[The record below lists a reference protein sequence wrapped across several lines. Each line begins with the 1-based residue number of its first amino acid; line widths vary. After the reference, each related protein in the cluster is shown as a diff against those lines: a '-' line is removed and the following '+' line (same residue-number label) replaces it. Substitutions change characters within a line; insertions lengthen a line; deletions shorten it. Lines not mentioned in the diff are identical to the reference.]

1 MTVVGR
7 STAEVAQSA
16 GNKVPR
22 LRTPLLFAS
31 LVAGNYLVILDVSIL
46 NVALPDVRSD
56 LHASASQL
64 PWTADAYTVVFAGL
78 LLASGSVAD
87 RWGPRRVYRT
97 ALCLFALLSL
107 VCATSPNA
115 LSLIAGRA
123 ALGIAAA
130 GLVPASLALLAKLY
144 PDPSKRSRAIG
155 AWGALSSSGFIAGP
169 LIGGGLVELGGW
181 RWVFLVNPVII
192 TLVLLPTKW
201 LSAHRPT
208 TFKRIDYA
216 GIVLSILGL
225 GAVTFGLIDAGS
237 QGWGRPTALIAMAV
251 GVLAFV
257 ALLFVERRAQAP
269 VLPPRLMALGRV
281 RADLMAGAMSCFVF
295 YGSFFALTLWLIRE
309 RDLSP
314 LQTGLALLPMTLP
327 ACFIPLLAG
336 RAVVKYGARMV
347 ILVGLAAHVLAG
359 LGLCF
364 VGDHPPLAALV
375 PMQILL
381 TIGGTTV
388 VPAATAD
395 MASAAP
401 PELAATGQGA
411 ATASRQAGVALGVA
425 VLGTLSTLAATGL
438 VVTVAATLALV
449 VVLTVLRRP
458 AAMARAAA

>member
-1 MTVVGR
+1 MTAVGR
-7 STAEVAQSA
+7 NTAEVAQSA
-16 GNKVPR
+16 EPQVSR
-22 LRTPLLFAS
+22 SRTPLLFAS

-56 LHASASQL
+56 LHATATQL

-78 LLASGSVAD
+78 LLASGAVAD

-107 VCATSPNA
+107 ACAAAPSA
-115 LSLIAGRA
+115 GGLIAGRA

-181 RWVFLVNPVII
+181 RAVFLVNPVII
-192 TLVLLPTKW
+192 CLVLLPTKW

-208 TFKRIDYA
+208 TSKRIDYA
-216 GIVLSILGL
+216 GLVLSILGL

-237 QGWGRPTALIAMAV
+237 QGWGRPVPLAALAV

-257 ALLFVERRAQAP
+257 ALLLVERKVEAP

-314 LQTGLALLPMTLP
+314 LQT
-327 ACFIPLLAG
+327 
-336 RAVVKYGARMV
+336 
-347 ILVGLAAHVLAG
+347 
-359 LGLCF
+359 
-364 VGDHPPLAALV
+364 
-375 PMQILL
+375 
-381 TIGGTTV
+381 
-388 VPAATAD
+388 
-395 MASAAP
+395 
-401 PELAATGQGA
+401 
-411 ATASRQAGVALGVA
+411 
-425 VLGTLSTLAATGL
+425 LSLIHI
-438 VVTVAATLALV
+438 
-449 VVLTVLRRP
+449 
-458 AAMARAAA
+458 